1 MDAAEVVVVPDDPVA
16 VVAQVEA
23 KVETRTVEDVGP
35 MAHGD
40 LPAAN
45 RYRRKRVMSNSTRP
59 WECSKCIP
67 MATVSYAALKT
78 LTRVSDLTPLF
89 REP

>member
-45 RYRRKRVMSNSTRP
+45 RYRRQ
-59 WECSKCIP
+59 
-67 MATVSYAALKT
+67 VSILLYTAGQSETGHHTGHK
-78 LTRVSDLTPLF
+78 
-89 REP
+89 